1 MQHIELNLFFCNLKL
16 NQLFHDM
23 SIKNS
28 AALREKIIYLVV
40 TTQNLKLKAIKIKSF
55 ILKRANRNNSCLFC
69 CLFN

>member
-28 AALREKIIYLVV
+28 AALRKKIIYLVV
-40 TTQNLKLKAIKIKSF
+40 TTQNLT
-55 ILKRANRNNSCLFC
+55 
-69 CLFN
+69 